1 MGNACLQQEQQHAV
15 DAMPTT
21 AQPLLPSVAVLATLA
36 AGTAEPLL
44 LNAVLCVNPLLFAPR
59 VDGVNVNAGC
69 TKPG

>member
-21 AQPLLPSVAVLATLA
+21 AQPLLPSIAVLATLA

-44 LNAVLCVNPLLFAPR
+44 LNAVPVREPVAFR
-59 VDGVNVNAGC
+59 TSG
-69 TKPG
+69 